1 MVLYPGDPQPNRTVN
16 RGARDPDNNRYVN
29 AGAGLD
35 NPAVDDY
42 VGRKINNPIKKE
54 IDQVNNT
61 FSPRSRLKYPLEKQD
76 LYQGQI
82 LFTPIITTPPQIKG
96 GGFKSLL
103 KHIMRPRKDILKELE
118 GKEEAG
124 SQGVTAD
131 GIKSQSQSGEFVDDT
146 TFETDLIAQ
155 QRVGMTKA
163 ESKAAENFSS
173 QGDDFKGT
181 DALTKSKT
189 SFGNTS
195 VQLYIP
201 TGVTFSDGINYNA
214 ANLNTLGT
222 VGLAGIQQGGGLV
235 QSIKEGVTR
244 SFAGVGDMLRGQVN
258 DQGLARLAAVR
269 VANQVPGF
277 LAGQE
282 IQSAVKIGLQAR
294 LNPNRK
300 SLFEDVDLRPFT
312 FTFSF
317 IATSRRESAEV
328 GKIIKFF
335 RKEAYPENISPPD
348 ETGAGDIPIGYK
360 FPNKFD
366 IKMQV
371 RDKYGRFV
379 RYGYKVKP
387 CYLRRITTNFNPG
400 SYSYHDDGTP
410 FQIDMTLDFI
420 EFSTLSKEDI
430 EEGF

>member
-16 RGARDPDNNRYVN
+16 RGSRDPDNNRYVN
-29 AGAGLD
+29 PNAGLD

-42 VGRKINNPIKKE
+42 VGRRINDPIKKE

-82 LFTPIITTPPQIKG
+82 LFTPIITTPPRIQG
-96 GGFKSLL
+96 GGFSEKLI
-103 KHIMRPRKDILKELE
+103 KHVMRPQEEIVKALDGEQPTGGDGQTVDDIQNK
-118 GKEEAG
+118 
-124 SQGVTAD
+124 
-131 GIKSQSQSGEFVDDT
+131 SQSGEFVNT
-146 TFETDLIAQ
+146 GSFNEGQ
-155 QRVGMTKA
+155 NVGITEA
-163 ESKAAENFSS
+163 ERTATENFSS
-173 QGDDFKGT
+173 QGDDLTGT
-181 DALTKSKT
+181 DFLSRSQTT
-189 SFGNTS
+189 FGNTS

-201 TGVTFSDGINYNA
+201 TGVTFSDGINYGA

-222 VGLAGIQQGGGLV
+222 VGLAGIEQGGGLV
-235 QSIKEGVTR
+235 QSLKEGVTR
-244 SFAGVGDMLRGQVN
+244 SFAGVGDMLRGQVE
-258 DQGLARLAAVR
+258 DQGLARLASVR
-269 VANQVPGF
+269 IANAIPGF
-277 LAGQE
+277 FAGDE
-282 IQSAVKIGLQAR
+282 IQSAIKIGLQTR

-300 SLFEDVDLRPFT
+300 SLFQDVDLRPFT

-317 IATSRRESAEV
+317 IATSRRESAEI

-371 RDKYGRFV
+371 RDKFGRFV
-379 RYGYKVKP
+379 RYGYKIKP

>member
-1 MVLYPGDPQPNRTVN
+1 MPEPDFN
-16 RGARDPDNNRYVN
+16 RGYSEETRRSNNRAIN
-29 AGAGLD
+29 ERAAIEAEAD
-35 NPAVDDY
+35 QDY
-42 VGRKINNPIKKE
+42 FNRRINDPIKKE

-82 LFTPIITTPPQIKG
+82 LFTPIITTPPRIQG
-96 GGFKSLL
+96 GGFKAL
-103 KHIMRPRKDILKELE
+103 KDHIMRPQKEIVSELD
-118 GKEEAG
+118 GKGGAG

-146 TFETDLIAQ
+146 TFETDLIEQ
-155 QRVGMTKA
+155 QKNGITKA
-163 ESKAAENFSS
+163 EIDAAKNFNS
-173 QGDDFKGT
+173 QGEAPTGT
-181 DALTKSKT
+181 DVLSRSQTT
-189 SFGNTS
+189 FGNTS

-222 VGLAGIQQGGGLV
+222 VGLAGIEQGGGLV
-235 QSIKEGVTR
+235 QSLKEGITR
-244 SFAGVGDMLRGQVN
+244 SFAGVGDMLRGQVQ

-277 LAGQE
+277 FAGQE
-282 IQSAVKIGLQAR
+282 IQSAIKIGLQTR

-317 IATSRRESAEV
+317 IATSRRESAEI

-371 RDKYGRFV
+371 RDKFGRFV

>member
-1 MVLYPGDPQPNRTVN
+1 M
-16 RGARDPDNNRYVN
+16 PDYTSLNEGQIRSTYNNNRAIN
-29 AGAGLD
+29 EREEIEAKADLD
-35 NPAVDDY
+35 YFN
-42 VGRKINNPIKKE
+42 RRINDPIKKE

-82 LFTPIITTPPQIKG
+82 LFTPIITTPPRIQG
-96 GGFKSLL
+96 GGFSKKL
-103 KHIMRPRKDILKELE
+103 KDHIMRPQEVNEFLGGEPTGGD
-118 GKEEAG
+118 GQTVEE
-124 SQGVTAD
+124 
-131 GIKSQSQSGEFVDDT
+131 IKNQSQSGEFVDNT
-146 TFETDLIAQ
+146 SLNEGQ
-155 QRVGMTKA
+155 NVGITEA
-163 ESKAAENFSS
+163 ERTATENFSS
-173 QGDDFKGT
+173 QGDDLTGT
-181 DALTKSKT
+181 DFLSKSQT
-189 SFGNTS
+189 TFGNTS

-222 VGLAGIQQGGGLV
+222 VGLAGIEQGGGLV
-235 QSIKEGVTR
+235 QSLKEGVTR
-244 SFAGVGDMLRGQVN
+244 SFAGVGDMLRGQVQ

-269 VANQVPGF
+269 IANQVPGF
-277 LAGQE
+277 FAGQE
-282 IQSAVKIGLQAR
+282 IQSAIKIGLQTR

-317 IATSRRESAEV
+317 IATSRRESAEI

-371 RDKYGRFV
+371 RDKFGRFV

>member
-1 MVLYPGDPQPNRTVN
+1 MALYPGDPQPNRIVN
-16 RGARDPDNNRYVN
+16 RASRDPDNNRYVN

-35 NPAVDDY
+35 NPVVDDY
-42 VGRKINNPIKKE
+42 LSRRINDPIKKE
-54 IDQVNNT
+54 IDQVNNI

-82 LFTPIITTPPQIKG
+82 LFTPIITTPPEIRG
-96 GGFKSLL
+96 GGFKALK
-103 KHIMRPRKDILKELE
+103 KHIMRPQKDILKVLE
-118 GKEEAG
+118 GSEKAG
-124 SQGVTAD
+124 SKGQTSTD
-131 GIKSQSQSGEFVDDT
+131 LENQSQSGEFVDDT

-155 QRVGMTKA
+155 QKVGMTKA
-163 ESKAAENFSS
+163 EGKAAENFSS
-173 QGDDFKGT
+173 QGDDVKGT
-181 DALTKSKT
+181 DLLTKSKT
-189 SFGNTS
+189 TFGSTT

-201 TGVTFSDGINYNA
+201 TGVTFSDGINYGA
-214 ANLNTLGT
+214 ANLNTLGA
-222 VGLAGIQQGGGLV
+222 VGLAGIEQGGGLV
-235 QSIKEGVTR
+235 QSLKEGITR

-258 DQGLARLAAVR
+258 DQGLARLAAAR
-269 VANQVPGF
+269 VANQIPGF
-277 LAGQE
+277 FGGDE
-282 IQSAVKIGLQAR
+282 IQSAVKIGLQTR

-300 SLFEDVDLRPFT
+300 SLFQDVDLRPFT

-317 IATSRRESAEV
+317 IATSRRESAEI

-360 FPNKFD
+360 FPNKFN

-379 RYGYKVKP
+379 KYGYKIKP

-420 EFSTLSKEDI
+420 EFSTLSKQDI